1 MDDTSSTP
9 RASAFLPFLVFLIF
23 YLGLSLWANDFYK
36 VPMPLAFLV
45 ASAVA
50 VCQNRRRK
58 LSEKIDDYAKG
69 MGDTNIMIMCLIFIL
84 AGAFA
89 SVAKGMG
96 AVEAAVELTR
106 LVIPPRLMLSGMF
119 VISCLVSL
127 SIGTS
132 CGTIAA
138 VTPIALGLTESL
150 GISPAWM
157 IGAVVGGS
165 MFGDNL
171 SMISDTTIAATRT
184 QGIEMRQK
192 FLANV
197 RIAIPSAIAATVL
210 YVLIGSNPAISS
222 ALPSVT
228 WNHLWQILPY
238 VLIFVLAIVGMNV
251 MMLLFCGT
259 VMAAAIG
266 ILIGKL
272 DFWSALKFIGDGS
285 LGMAETLFV
294 ALLAGGLLRLIRQN
308 GGIRWL
314 LMRIERTVSSAR
326 GREFGI
332 LLLICAINLFTA
344 NNTVAIVIAGPIAKE
359 LAERFN
365 CVPSRVASI
374 LDSGSCVIQGLIP
387 YGAQILIAA
396 GLAKSADVQLSSID
410 LICHLHY
417 PLLLLLALLVSIC
430 FAYRA
435 AKPPS

>member
-1 MDDTSSTP
+1 MDATSPTP
-9 RASAFLPFLVFLIF
+9 RASAFLPFLVFLLF

-36 VPMPLAFLV
+36 VPMPIAFLV

-58 LSEKIDDYAKG
+58 LAEKIDDYAKG

-106 LVIPPRLMLSGMF
+106 IAIPSRLLLSGMF
-119 VISCLVSL
+119 VLSCLVSL

-157 IGAVVGGS
+157 IGAVVGGA

-197 RIAIPSAIAATVL
+197 LIAIPSAVAATVL
-210 YVLIGSNPAISS
+210 YVLIGNPAVSS
-222 ALPSVT
+222 ELPSVT
-228 WNHLWQILPY
+228 WSHLWQILPY
-238 VLIFVLAIVGMNV
+238 VLIFVLAIAGMNV

-259 VMAAAIG
+259 GIAAAIG
-266 ILIGKL
+266 ILLGKL
-272 DFWSALKFIGDGS
+272 DFWGALKCIGDGS

-294 ALLAGGLLRLIRQN
+294 ALLAGGLLRIIRKN
-308 GGIRWL
+308 GGIQWL
-314 LMRIERTVSSAR
+314 LTRIERTVSSTR
-326 GREFGI
+326 GCEFGI
-332 LLLICAINLFTA
+332 LLLVCAINLFTA

-359 LAERFN
+359 LSDRFN
-365 CVPSRVASI
+365 CLPFRVASI

-387 YGAQILIAA
+387 YGAQILIAV
-396 GLAKSADVQLSSID
+396 GLAKSAGSPLSSID

-417 PLLLLLALLVSIC
+417 PLLLLVALLISISL
-430 FAYRA
+430 
-435 AKPPS
+435 PSRQRGS